1 MHLYGDVLVSKAEEL
16 VQASETAY
24 KAGTIDFLSL
34 IDAQRMLLKYEL
46 DYERAVTN
54 NQQKLAEL
62 EMFVGTELPS
72 VAEPSINKETVEK

>member
-1 MHLYGDVLVSKAEEL
+1 
-16 VQASETAY
+16 
-24 KAGTIDFLSL
+24 AGTIDFLSL

-62 EMFVGTELPS
+62 EMLVGAELPS
-72 VAEPSINKETVEK
+72 VAEPSRNKEIAEK

>member
-1 MHLYGDVLVSKAEEL
+1 M
-16 VQASETAY
+16 
-24 KAGTIDFLSL
+24 IDFLSL

-62 EMFVGTELPS
+62 EMLVGTELPS
-72 VAEPSINKETVEK
+72 IVEPSIAEPLINKETVVK